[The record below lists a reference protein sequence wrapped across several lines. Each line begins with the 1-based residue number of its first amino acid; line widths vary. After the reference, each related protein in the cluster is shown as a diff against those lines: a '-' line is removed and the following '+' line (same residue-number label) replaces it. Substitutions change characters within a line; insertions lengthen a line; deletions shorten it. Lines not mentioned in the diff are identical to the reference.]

1 MLIFAFLPDIYDY
14 VREGDITSYTREL
27 SSWSGTLTDIDHSNT
42 IRCHAFLMESG
53 TCLRTNTVPLYM
65 EANRQV
71 IFFSFCALHL
81 EIIIGRLDYNLSLE
95 SEWKSLMVPQCSSS
109 LFFVIMA
116 FGSYMLCGK
125 S

>member
-1 MLIFAFLPDIYDY
+1 MSCISHGKWNVSENKYC
-14 VREGDITSYTREL
+14 T
-27 SSWSGTLTDIDHSNT
+27 
-42 IRCHAFLMESG
+42 
-53 TCLRTNTVPLYM
+53 TVYGGKQTG
-65 EANRQV
+65 N
-71 IFFSFCALHL
+71 FFSFCALHL